1 MIILEK
7 KIEFTFYFLFQYENK
22 KTLYRNRFLI
32 YWINSLLSRSQ
43 TIFSSSKVFIIF
55 DSFVKKQ
62 SEHTHT
68 HRLDHIWAF
77 YYLF

>member
-32 YWINSLLSRSQ
+32 Y
-43 TIFSSSKVFIIF
+43 
-55 DSFVKKQ
+55 
-62 SEHTHT
+62 
-68 HRLDHIWAF
+68 
-77 YYLF
+77 